1 MLSNIIHV
9 PETDSENL
17 MMFGPT
23 FISPVGLFL
32 LTTIPMGFS
41 GSDVALPS
49 TTSSVSGS
57 RPINHLFR
65 TLCFRGHFDVSFLY
79 RIGWILSIALGRL
92 GLYHLSL

>member
-41 GSDVALPS
+41 GSNVALPS
-49 TTSSVSGS
+49 TTLPVSGS
-57 RPINHLFR
+57 RPITHLFR
-65 TLCFRGHFDVSFLY
+65 NLCCQGHFDVSFLCW
-79 RIGWILSIALGRL
+79 IGWIQSIVLGCL
-92 GLYHLSL
+92 VLHHLSP